1 MGYEYQNAV
10 FLAKSQKRFSN
21 ESRNNLIFSAFSH
34 IAIIIKYPPMRRLAD
49 VIIF

>member
-21 ESRNNLIFSAFSH
+21 ESRNNLIFIVHFLILPLSLN
-34 IAIIIKYPPMRRLAD
+34 ILLCGD
-49 VIIF
+49 